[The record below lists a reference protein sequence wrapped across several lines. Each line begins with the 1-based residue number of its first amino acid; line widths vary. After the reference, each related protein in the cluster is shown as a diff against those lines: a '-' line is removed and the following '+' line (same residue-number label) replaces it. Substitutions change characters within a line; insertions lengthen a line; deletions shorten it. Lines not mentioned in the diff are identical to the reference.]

1 MSKPFTTNLPI
12 GEVLDDIRQQL
23 GKRHELVLQAEPG
36 AGKTTVVP
44 LALLNE
50 PWLKGRKILVLEPRR
65 MAARVAAERMAA
77 TLGEKAGETVGYR
90 IRLES
95 RVSDNTQI
103 EVITEGIL
111 TRMLQDDPSLADT
124 ALVIFDEFHER
135 SLDADFGLALSLQG
149 RELFRDGNDPLK
161 LLVMSATLDGD
172 GVSKLLNNAPIITSE
187 GRCHPVE
194 VYYGSPSQPSEPILG
209 PMVNTICTA
218 LTNHDGSVLA
228 FLPGQG
234 EINRVAEALA
244 ERLEGTDFKNTVI
257 APLYG
262 GLSLSEQQL
271 AISPCKESDRKIVLS
286 TNIAET
292 SLTIEG
298 ITAVVDSGLA
308 REPVFDPQTGM
319 TRLQTRRIS
328 KASSVQRAGRAGRL
342 GPGHCYRLWGEQ
354 QQQQLAAQSTPEIL
368 QADLAPLVLQLLA
381 WGIDD
386 PNELAWLDPPPS
398 GPFNQARDL
407 LAAFGAAEQTPA
419 GGWQLTSHGEQMAK
433 LPTHPRLAHLL
444 LVGMAHGVSE
454 LACQLAALMSERDP
468 LGREGA
474 DLSTRLMILNGDG
487 RCPAH
492 LKGWRQ
498 RILQQAKRYQSLCS
512 KNQSKADLDEQRA
525 LGLLIAAAYPDR
537 IAKRRNGNNYLLSNG
552 RTATLAEHDSLSR
565 CDWLAV
571 AELGGRVGF
580 SSDAIYS
587 AAEFDPALLSDELA
601 VNVTEKEV
609 VQWDSRDERFV
620 AERRKMVGAIVV
632 KATPIQTISVEA
644 KIEALIQLIRNRGLK
659 LLPWN
664 DELRQWQSRVILLQ
678 KNLGDPWPN
687 VSDTNLLNTLE
698 EWLAPYLND
707 INRLSHFQQ
716 LDLKSI
722 LQGLLPWPL
731 PQQLD
736 ELAPLRLEVPSGSH
750 IQIDYTQSP
759 PVLAVK
765 LQEMFGCQQTPTI
778 AGGKVELMI
787 HLLSPA
793 RRPLQITQ
801 DLAGFWRTGYEP
813 VKKEMKGRYPKHP
826 WPDNP
831 LEAVATGKVKNRL

>member
-23 GKRHELVLQAEPG
+23 GERHELVLQAEPG

-50 PWLKGRKILVLEPRR
+50 LWLRGRKILMLEPRR
-65 MAARVAAERMAA
+65 MAARVAAERMAS
-77 TLGEKAGETVGYR
+77 TLGEKVGETVGYR

-95 RVSDNTQI
+95 RVSDNTKI

-149 RELFRDGNDPLK
+149 RELFRDDDDPLK
-161 LLVMSATLDGD
+161 LLVMSATLDGEA
-172 GVSKLLNNAPIITSE
+172 VSKLMNNAPIITSE

-194 VYYGSPSQPSEPILG
+194 VYYGTPSQPNEPITG
-209 PMVNTICTA
+209 PMVDAICTA
-218 LTNHDGSVLA
+218 LTRHQGSVLA

-271 AISPCKESDRKIVLS
+271 AISICDGGGRKIVLS

-298 ITAVVDSGLA
+298 ITSVVDSGLA
-308 REPVFDPQTGM
+308 REPIFDPQTGM

-386 PNELAWLDPPPS
+386 PNELAWLNPPPS

-407 LAAFGAAEQTPA
+407 LVAFGAAEQTHA
-419 GGWQLTSHGEQMAK
+419 GGWQLTAHGEQMAN
-433 LPTHPRLAHLL
+433 LPAHPRLAHLL

-468 LGREGA
+468 LSREGA
-474 DLSTRLMILNGDG
+474 DLSTRLMILNGDS

-492 LKGWRQ
+492 LKGWRL
-498 RILQQAKRYQSLCS
+498 RILQQAKRYQSFCR
-512 KNQSKADLDEQRA
+512 KNQSKADLDELQA

-552 RTATLAEHDSLSR
+552 RTATLSEHDSLSR

-571 AELGGRVGF
+571 AELGGRVGL
-580 SSDAIYS
+580 SSDIIFS

-601 VNVTEKEV
+601 VNVIEKEF
-609 VQWDSRDERFV
+609 VQWVSRDERFV

-632 KATPIQTISVEA
+632 QATPIQTISIEA
-644 KIEALIQLIRNRGLK
+644 KTEALIQLVRNRGLK

-664 DELRQWQSRVILLQ
+664 DELRQWKSRVMLLQ
-678 KNLGDPWPN
+678 ENLGDPWPN

-778 AGGKVELMI
+778 ANGKVELMI

-801 DLAGFWRTGYEP
+801 DLAGFWRTGYEQ

>member
-194 VYYGSPSQPSEPILG
+194 VYYGSPTQPNEPILG
-209 PMVNTICTA
+209 PMVDTICTA

-271 AISPCKESDRKIVLS
+271 AISPCDESDRKIVLS

-298 ITAVVDSGLA
+298 ITSVVDSGLA

-342 GPGHCYRLWGEQ
+342 GPGRCYRLWGEQ

-368 QADLAPLVLQLLA
+368 QADLASLVLQLLA

-407 LAAFGAAEQTPA
+407 LVAFGAAEQTAA
-419 GGWQLTSHGEQMAK
+419 GVWQLTVHGEQMAK
-433 LPTHPRLAHLL
+433 LPAHPRLAHLL

-468 LGREGA
+468 LSREGA
-474 DLSTRLMILNGDG
+474 DLSTRLMILNGDS
-487 RCPAH
+487 RCPTH

-552 RTATLAEHDSLSR
+552 RTATLAEHDSLSC

-580 SSDAIYS
+580 SSDVIYS
-587 AAEFDPALLSDELA
+587 ATEFDPALLSDELA

-678 KNLGDPWPN
+678 ENLGDPWPN